1 MAKVDTDNSVPDESE
16 GLSTASRADQF
27 SKGNKLELK
36 LLFRIISM
44 GLAHR
49 YRMAIAILATTGASI
64 FQLFIPRY
72 VGDAV
77 DNAQGLLASNSF
89 TDTGAEEA
97 LFFAALMIIALSV
110 ARGLLTMLQNY
121 HGEAIGHCIG
131 YELRIAFYN
140 KIQKL
145 SFDFHDRVHTGDLIT
160 RGMLD
165 LEGVRMFISTGVV
178 RLVMLIVLVAG
189 ATALMIGNDII
200 LTLLALSF
208 VPFVAWKSSAARL
221 KLRWLWLLMQ
231 DRLGLITRLMEEN
244 LNGIRVV
251 RAFAS
256 ENYELKKFDGA
267 SANVLEVAINRVK
280 VRVGSTTVMSFSFF
294 LAMGFVLWIGGQ
306 KVINEEIS
314 VGKLAE
320 FLAFMTILQMPVRQ
334 IGMLVNSFARA
345 STCGS
350 RLFEIIDRN
359 PSVYE
364 TSGAPELLLGK
375 GTLRFENVSFS
386 FTKDNKKVEVLKN
399 INLSV
404 SAGERVGIVGPPG
417 SGKSTLAHLAPRF
430 YDIEDGA
437 IYIDDQNIREIS
449 IDSLRR
455 FVCVVQQD
463 PYLFTASI
471 ENNIAYG
478 DPWAGDD
485 KILSANQ
492 AAQFH
497 DHIDQLPL
505 KYKTLVGERGVSLSG
520 GQRQRLSIA
529 RGLVTEPGIIIFDD
543 STASIDA
550 VTERRIRKSLDVS
563 NQNRGTIIISH
574 RLTSLMHANEIL
586 FVDKGEIIERGSHKQ
601 LISLKGKY
609 SELYQLQTRAS
620 FTNETLRKKE
630 DGLSVD

>member
-1 MAKVDTDNSVPDESE
+1 
-16 GLSTASRADQF
+16 
-27 SKGNKLELK
+27 
-36 LLFRIISM
+36 
-44 GLAHR
+44 
-49 YRMAIAILATTGASI
+49 
-64 FQLFIPRY
+64 
-72 VGDAV
+72 
-77 DNAQGLLASNSF
+77 
-89 TDTGAEEA
+89 
-97 LFFAALMIIALSV
+97 
-110 ARGLLTMLQNY
+110 
-121 HGEAIGHCIG
+121 
-131 YELRIAFYN
+131 
-140 KIQKL
+140 
-145 SFDFHDRVHTGDLIT
+145 
-160 RGMLD
+160 
-165 LEGVRMFISTGVV
+165 MFISTGVV
-178 RLVMLIVLVAG
+178 RLVMLIVLVGG

-267 SANVLEVAINRVK
+267 SANILEVAINRVK

-350 RLFEIIDRN
+350 RLFEIIDRS
-359 PSVYE
+359 PSIYE
-364 TSGAPELLLGK
+364 TPGAPELLLGK
-375 GTLRFENVSFS
+375 GTLRFEDVSFS

-404 SAGERVGIVGPPG
+404 SAGETLGIVGPPG
-417 SGKSTLAHLAPRF
+417 SGKSTIAHLAPRF

-550 VTERRIRKSLDVS
+550 VTERRIRKTLDTS

-609 SELYQLQTRAS
+609 FELYQLQTRAS
-620 FTNETLRKKE
+620 FNNETLKKKE